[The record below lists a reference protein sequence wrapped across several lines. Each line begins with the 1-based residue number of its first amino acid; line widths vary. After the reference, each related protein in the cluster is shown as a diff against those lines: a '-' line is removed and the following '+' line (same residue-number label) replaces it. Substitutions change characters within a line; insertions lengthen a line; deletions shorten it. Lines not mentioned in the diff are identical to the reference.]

1 MKIKAQISSVVASE
15 ERRGSEIERVDL
27 PASVCEM
34 VNIYTD
40 VGYDVTPLPQHAWG
54 GTVILS
60 IFCAYGPR

>member
-1 MKIKAQISSVVASE
+1 M
-15 ERRGSEIERVDL
+15 DL

-40 VGYDVTPLPQHAWG
+40 VGYDVTTLPQHAWG

-60 IFCAYGPR
+60 IFCPYGPRYGYGPLLGLSGSLEIIDMT